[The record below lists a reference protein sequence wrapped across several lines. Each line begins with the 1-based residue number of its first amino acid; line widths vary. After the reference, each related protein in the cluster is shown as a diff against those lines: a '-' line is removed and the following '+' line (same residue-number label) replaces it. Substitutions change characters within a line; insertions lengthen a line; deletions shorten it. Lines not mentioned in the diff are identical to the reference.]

1 MKLVISTQIRENYA
15 AHNEDY
21 VHGRDEP
28 YWKFKGGNTYIVE
41 NVSIADAQ
49 SESFFNIVDKLIEE
63 KNDAW
68 EEYILH
74 SELVD
79 TCDFDITNFV
89 QEWEAPIMIRF
100 DGMKFLATKTTM
112 NGEFG
117 YMRPEIEKKVESWI
131 MKSKDDA
138 FDTSGFVRTSYVSDL
153 HLKDGRIMKQDEFLN
168 MIREAA

>member
-1 MKLVISTQIRENYA
+1 MKLVIHTQHMENYS

-28 YWKFKGGNTYIVE
+28 HWKFKGGNTYIVE

-49 SESFFNIVDKLIEE
+49 SEGFYDLVFSLIED

-74 SELVD
+74 SELID
-79 TCDFDITNFV
+79 TCDFDITDHV
-89 QEWEAPIMIRF
+89 QEWETPTMIRF
-100 DGMKFLATKTTM
+100 DGMKFHATKTTM

-117 YMRPEIEKKVESWI
+117 YMRKEIAKKVESWT
-131 MKSKDDA
+131 MKPKDDS
-138 FDTSGFVRTSYVSDL
+138 FDTSGFERTSYVSDL
-153 HLKDGRIMKQDEFLN
+153 HLVDGRIVKQGEFLN
-168 MIREAA
+168 MISEAA